1 MSDVSQLLTEL
12 RAARA
17 KLVDLDGELATA
29 HDAAGRAYDQIAQVG
44 GSDPGRT
51 LNESL
56 TRVTAER
63 NRIRD
68 LREVFAA
75 QRRVVESAIAR
86 IDEAGGATGATS
98 APGTTPVTAP
108 VAADGEQKVEWWQ
121 QRRAEGNEFNEARRP
136 VYTARG
142 GVNEVTVH
150 TKKKG
155 RYKFLDSYIHRR
167 EIVSRKHTQLAEITE
182 RTAFGYLRELEQK
195 YRPGTRIAQTTRN
208 DEKFTA
214 AGLPDVPGQ
223 ALYGRMYLEVPVQ
236 KQPVPDAVLAE
247 ARRLKIRIRDEAGT
261 VYPREGTS

>member
-12 RAARA
+12 RAAQT

-29 HDAAGRAYDQIAQVG
+29 HDAAGHAYDQIAHVG

-56 TRVTAER
+56 TRVTSER
-63 NRIRD
+63 DRIRD

-75 QRRVVESAIAR
+75 QRRVVEVAIAR

-98 APGTTPVTAP
+98 APGATP

-121 QRRAEGNEFNEARRP
+121 QRRDEGNEFNEARRP

-150 TKKKG
+150 TEEEG
-155 RYKFLDSYIHRR
+155 RYKYLDSYIHRR

-182 RTAFGYLRELEQK
+182 RTAFGYLRELDQK

-214 AGLPDVPGQ
+214 AGQAHVPGRR
-223 ALYGRMYLEVPVQ
+223 LDGDMYLEVPVQ
-236 KQPVPDAVLAE
+236 KQPVPEAVLAE
-247 ARRLKIRIRDEAGT
+247 AERLVITIRDVAGNA
-261 VYPREGTS
+261 YKREGTP